1 MGCCLSR
8 DGGPNSPYPGGAAT
22 GSGRAI
28 NEATQTAGASSSQ
41 TGIDE
46 SLPSGSQRRRR
57 QSHQPLNQHINKPLR
72 RHEWVSR
79 DRQWTSAAL
88 RRERIEFFDT
98 RVTGREEIWQTLRAA
113 LEVLWAADEV
123 ARNSRHQRVSED
135 GGPSEEDPVVALAT
149 AQSIIDAADITLPT
163 GDLHNGA
170 YDAFGNYYQLPH
182 QIVADPSNLLRS
194 PSSTEGLGDAKTD
207 LAAGEETEREYGDDD
222 DEVERRREEKG
233 KAVVDIRHQITIKA
247 RLSDGSRDVSV
258 AVNEG
263 DTVRRIARA
272 IAEQAKNRWS
282 PWLDDQPL
290 ESFLEIEE
298 ADSFHVGGSA
308 CSSSTESTPLLSEP
322 RTRRRDRLSSALRH
336 LGLVAA
342 PGFRYGI
349 LDGDMHDSLPQEEIK
364 ANRFSRFVT
373 TIETRRA
380 SRLHRGYRQQT
391 GDRQQQTD
399 HQDHDSVAYNARV
412 AWLIAAMVI

>member
-41 TGIDE
+41 TGVDE

-79 DRQWTSAAL
+79 DRQWTPEAL

-98 RVTGREEIWQTLRAA
+98 RVSGRAEIWQTLRAA

-123 ARNSRHQRVSED
+123 ARNGQQHRTSED

-163 GDLHNGA
+163 GDLYNGA
-170 YDAFGNYYQLPH
+170 YDAFGNYYQLSH
-182 QIVADPSNLLRS
+182 HIVADPSNLLRG
-194 PSSTEGLGDAKTD
+194 STEDLGDAKAD
-207 LAAGEETEREYGDDD
+207 LAPGEETEREYGD

-233 KAVVDIRHQITIKA
+233 KAVVDIRDQITIRA

-258 AVNEG
+258 VLQSNKKI
-263 DTVRRIARA
+263 RIAYMGK
-272 IAEQAKNRWS
+272 ILEDGS
-282 PWLDDQPL
+282 PLMAQGWKQGHVINALVFSL
-290 ESFLEIEE
+290 GSSFSANEDANYILI
-298 ADSFHVGGSA
+298 GGST
-308 CSSSTESTPLLSEP
+308 CSSSAETAPLLSVP
-322 RTRRRDRLSSALRH
+322 RTSRRDRLASALRNVR
-336 LGLVAA
+336 LVTA
-342 PGFRYGI
+342 PGFRYEI
-349 LDGDMHDSLPQEEIK
+349 LDEDIYDSLPQGETK
-364 ANRFSRFVT
+364 VNPFSRFIT
-373 TIETRRA
+373 TIKARRA

-391 GDRQQQTD
+391 ED
-399 HQDHDSVAYNARV
+399 QDPDSVAYNARV
-412 AWLIAAMVI
+412 AWLLAAMVV